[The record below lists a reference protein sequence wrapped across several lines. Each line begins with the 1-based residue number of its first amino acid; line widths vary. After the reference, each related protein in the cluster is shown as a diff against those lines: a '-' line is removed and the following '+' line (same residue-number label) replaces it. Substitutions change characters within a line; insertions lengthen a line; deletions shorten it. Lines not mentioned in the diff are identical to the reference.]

1 MILTVNGIRKEFPSN
16 RMTLEELLNQE
27 NVTNQ
32 NVVTV
37 QLNGVIVNKQEY
49 QSTMLKEGDEVEF
62 LYFIGGGSR

>member
-1 MILTVNGIRKEFPSN
+1 MTVD
-16 RMTLEELLNQE
+16 ELLNQE

>member
-1 MILTVNGIRKEFPSN
+1 MTLTVNGIRKEFPSN
-16 RMTLEELLNQE
+16 QMTLDELLNQE